1 MTPLLGFPCCGRD
14 GARGR
19 AILSCGGQSAWERR
33 GRQPDGKPAGLA
45 RSPLYDAAE
54 LDGMEEKVEGL
65 FSGAH
70 VEGRSTTVRAGQAG
84 EAYELEGAVVNGQQR
99 VWLSRQDEN
108 LIKERGRSA
117 DVGWGGVDDGDGE
130 GGVDVE

>member
-1 MTPLLGFPCCGRD
+1 M
-14 GARGR
+14 
-19 AILSCGGQSAWERR
+19 
-33 GRQPDGKPAGLA
+33 KK
-45 RSPLYDAAE
+45 
-54 LDGMEEKVEGL
+54 KVEGL
-65 FSGAH
+65 FCGAH

-84 EAYELEGAVVNGQQR
+84 DAYELEGAVVNEQQR

-117 DVGWGGVDDGDGE
+117 DVGWRGVGDGDGE